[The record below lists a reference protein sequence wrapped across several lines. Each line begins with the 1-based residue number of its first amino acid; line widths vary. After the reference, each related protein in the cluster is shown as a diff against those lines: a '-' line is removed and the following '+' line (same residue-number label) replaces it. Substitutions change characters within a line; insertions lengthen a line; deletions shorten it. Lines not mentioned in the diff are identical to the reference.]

1 MSGQANVI
9 RQEAAIRQQDAIR
22 QQAGRVI
29 AVGSK
34 SFSAAARLL
43 GPESRDGAI
52 LLYAW
57 CRHCDDVID
66 GQVLG
71 HAGPTASGDD
81 PREALARLERETLA
95 VLDGADPVDPAFVA
109 LAHAVRRHEIPR
121 RHPLDLLEGFR
132 MDVEGRRYK
141 TIEDTLEYCYHVAGV
156 VGVMMAF
163 VLGVRDPA
171 TVDRA
176 CDLGLAFQLTN
187 ISRDVV
193 TDAAVGRVYL
203 PESWL
208 RAEGL
213 SGDGLRRGQV
223 TGDDAALA
231 RVVARLLAVA
241 APYYAS
247 AGVGIAALPPRSA
260 WAIAT
265 ARAVYQDIGTKI
277 LARGPRAWDRRVST
291 SSSRKLVLILGGALE
306 ALRRNGRVDV
316 SRAGLWNRPT

>member
-1 MSGQANVI
+1 MDGQPTEV
-9 RQEAAIRQQDAIR
+9 RE
-22 QQAGRVI
+22 QAGRAI

-34 SFSAAARLL
+34 SFAAAARLL

-71 HAGPTASGDD
+71 HADLAGAAVD
-81 PREALARLERETLA
+81 PRNALARLERATLA
-95 VLDGADPVDPAFVA
+95 VLDGADPADPAFAA
-109 LAHAVRRHEIPR
+109 LALAVRRHDIPR

-132 MDVEGRRYK
+132 MDVEGRRYE

-156 VGVMMAF
+156 VGVMMAY
-163 VLGVRDPA
+163 VLGVRDAA

-193 TDAAVGRVYL
+193 ADAAVGRVYL
-203 PESWL
+203 PETWL
-208 RAEGL
+208 VAEGL
-213 SGDGLRRGQV
+213 SADRLRGGQRP
-223 TGDDAALA
+223 DDDVALA
-231 RVVARLLAVA
+231 RVVGRLLAVA
-241 APYYAS
+241 APYYTS
-247 AGVGIAALPPRSA
+247 AGAGIAALSPRSA

-291 SSSRKLVLILGGALE
+291 SGSRKLVLILAGALA
-306 ALRRNGRVDV
+306 ALRRSGQANV
-316 SRAGLWNRPT
+316 SRQGLWNRPV

>member
-1 MSGQANVI
+1 MDGQTDPVRRHAGQAI
-9 RQEAAIRQQDAIR
+9 Q
-22 QQAGRVI
+22 
-29 AVGSK
+29 VGSK
-34 SFSAAARLL
+34 SFAAAARLL

-71 HAGPTASGDD
+71 HAGTGDAPASPGQA
-81 PREALARLERETLA
+81 RCALARLERETIA
-95 VLDGADPVDPAFVA
+95 VLDGAEPSDAAFAA

-132 MDVEGRRYK
+132 MDVEGRRYD

-163 VLGVRDPA
+163 VLGVRDRKV
-171 TVDRA
+171 VDRA

-187 ISRDVV
+187 IARDVV
-193 TDAAVGRVYL
+193 ADAAAGRVYL
-203 PESWL
+203 PEAWL
-208 RAEGL
+208 AEEGLSAEGL
-213 SGDGLRRGQV
+213 RHERRPGDN
-223 TGDDAALA
+223 ASLA

-241 APYYAS
+241 EPYYAS
-247 AGVGIAALPPRSA
+247 ANAGIAALPPRSA

-265 ARAVYQDIGTKI
+265 ARAVYRDIGTEI
-277 LARGPRAWDRRVST
+277 LARGPNAWDRRVST
-291 SSSRKLVLILGGALE
+291 SRARKLTLILGGGLQAM
-306 ALRRNGRVDV
+306 RRNGFFEP
-316 SRAGLWNRPT
+316 SRQGLWTRPA